1 MRFDYQNPFLYQYQH
16 DFKLLIINK
25 IYLCPMK
32 VLMVC
37 LGNICRSPIAEGVLQ
52 DKAQKAGLNWIVES
66 AGTNGYHNGEAPHH
80 LSQKVTASKGID
92 ISHQRS
98 RQFKKIDFSYYD
110 LIYAMASDVIS
121 DMKLIGGNEYDN
133 EKTFLFLE
141 ELFPVATKDVPD
153 PWYGGE
159 DGYIEVYDLIDRTCD
174 EIIKKYCKK

>member
-1 MRFDYQNPFLYQYQH
+1 
-16 DFKLLIINK
+16 
-25 IYLCPMK
+25 MK

-80 LSQKVTASKGID
+80 LSQKVTASQGID

-141 ELFPVATKDVPD
+141 ELFPGARKDVPD

-174 EIIKKYCKK
+174 EIVKKYCKK

>member
-1 MRFDYQNPFLYQYQH
+1 
-16 DFKLLIINK
+16 
-25 IYLCPMK
+25 MK

-80 LSQKVTASKGID
+80 LSQKVTASQGID

-133 EKTFLFLE
+133 EKTFLFLD
-141 ELFPVATKDVPD
+141 ELFPGEAKDVPD
-153 PWYGGE
+153 PWYGEE
-159 DGYIEVYDLIDRTCD
+159 DGYVEVYDLIDKACE
-174 EIIKKYCKK
+174 EIIKKYFKK

>member
-1 MRFDYQNPFLYQYQH
+1 
-16 DFKLLIINK
+16 
-25 IYLCPMK
+25 MK

-37 LGNICRSPIAEGVLQ
+37 LGNICRSPIVEGVLQ

-66 AGTNGYHNGEAPHH
+66 AGTNGYHDGEAPHH

-141 ELFPVATKDVPD
+141 ELFPGARKDVPD

-159 DGYIEVYDLIDRTCD
+159 DGYIEVYNLIDRTCD
-174 EIIKKYCKK
+174 EIVKKYCKK